1 MFGGEE
7 VVCKTVVVVTEEIVK
22 AAGGSFAVAAVVVV
36 VSTGI
41 AAVVVAVVVVV
52 EGELWSPCTCGWL
65 QYSTLTELLL
75 VAIVLCVLLPSAPAK
90 HGQLAV
96 VDVFVSL

>member
-1 MFGGEE
+1 MRMSEP
-7 VVCKTVVVVTEEIVK
+7 VVVVAV
-22 AAGGSFAVAAVVVV
+22 VAAVVVA
-36 VSTGI
+36 
-41 AAVVVAVVVVV
+41 AAVVAVV
-52 EGELWSPCTCGWL
+52 EGELWSPYACGWL